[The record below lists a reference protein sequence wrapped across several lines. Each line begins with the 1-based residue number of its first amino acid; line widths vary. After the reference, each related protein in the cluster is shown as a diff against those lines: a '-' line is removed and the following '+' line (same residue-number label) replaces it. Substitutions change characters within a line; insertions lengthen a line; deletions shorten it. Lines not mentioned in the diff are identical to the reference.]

1 MKITHISAECYPAAK
16 AGGLGDVVGA
26 LPKYLN
32 KAGHEATVVLPYYQ
46 TDWLKDAETDFIY
59 EGSYPFEGKSLEFS
73 VHRVSRDVLGF
84 ELYLVEIPGRFDR
97 PGIYIDPWSGHPY
110 WDEMERFFSFQIA
123 ALEWLNN
130 KQDKP
135 DVIHCHDHHTGLVP
149 FLMKECFRFDQFKEI
164 PSLIT
169 IHNGEYQ
176 GRYPM
181 DVYEKL
187 PAFNLE
193 NLGILEWD
201 NQVNCLAAGIKTA
214 WKVTTVSEGYMNE
227 LLDFCN
233 GLEFLLRAEEQ
244 KTTGIING
252 IDVDVWNPKTDPLL
266 EKNFTSRSVK
276 KGKDINKHTLCNQFS
291 VPSDRPLFAFIGRLV
306 REKGADMIPDLITY
320 CHERGIDASFIV
332 LGTGDPALHDIFRKL
347 VDTHVGYFDSRLEYN
362 EKLAHQIYAGSD
374 FLMMPSRVEPCGLN
388 QFYAMR
394 YGSVPLVRKTG
405 GLADTVTDISEENG
419 YGIVFDNFKLE
430 EFINAVSRA
439 VEVYNQKEIFE
450 KNRKKIMTLDFSW
463 KRSTDKY
470 IDLYKS
476 LIPKQ
481 P

>member
-46 TDWLKDAETDFIY
+46 TDWLKDAASEFIY
-59 EGSYPFEGKSLEFS
+59 EGSFPFEGKSLEFS
-73 VHRVSRDVLGF
+73 VHRVDKKVLGF
-84 ELYLVEIPGRFDR
+84 ELYLISIPGRLDR
-97 PGIYIDPWSGHPY
+97 PGVYIDPWSGHPY

-130 KQDKP
+130 RTEKP
-135 DVIHCHDHHTGLVP
+135 DVIHCHDHHTALVP
-149 FLMKECFRFDQFKEI
+149 FMMKESFRFDSFKEI
-164 PSLIT
+164 PSVLT

-176 GRYPM
+176 GKYPIG
-181 DVYEKL
+181 VYEKL

-201 NQVNCLAAGIKTA
+201 NQINCLAAGIKTA
-214 WKVTTVSEGYMNE
+214 WMVSTVSKGYMQE
-227 LLDFCN
+227 LLEFCN
-233 GLEFLLRAEEQ
+233 GLEHLLQQEEQ
-244 KTTGIING
+244 KTTGIVNG

-266 EKNFTSRSVK
+266 EKNYTLSTVE
-276 KGKDINKHTLCNQFS
+276 KGKEANKRALCNLFS
-291 VPSDRPLFAFIGRLV
+291 VPADRPLFSFIGRLV
-306 REKGADMIPDLITY
+306 REKGADMIPDLIAKCY
-320 CHERGIDASFIV
+320 KQGVEASFIV
-332 LGTGDPALHDIFRKL
+332 LGTGDPSLHDIFRKL
-347 VDTHVGYFDSRLEYN
+347 ESSHVGYFDSRLEYN

-394 YGSVPLVRKTG
+394 YGSIPLVRKIG
-405 GLADTVTDISEENG
+405 GLADTVIDISEPNG
-419 YGIVFDNFKLE
+419 YGIVFDNFILE
-430 EFINAVSRA
+430 EYVDAVKRG
-439 VEVYNQKEIFE
+439 VDMFNKKDLFE
-450 KNRKKIMTLDFSW
+450 KDRKKVMKLDFSW
-463 KRSTDKY
+463 KRSTKEY

-476 LIPKQ
+476 LIPK
-481 P
+481 